1 MTNEIFFANEYTIE
15 YVGGHVEVY
24 DPRGNFCFSA
34 DTEQEALQDLEELF
48 AA

>member
-1 MTNEIFFANEYTIE
+1 MTERFEFR

-24 DPRGNFCFSA
+24 DGGGQFCFSA
-34 DTEQEALQDLEELF
+34 DTEQEARAELAEM

>member
-1 MTNEIFFANEYTIE
+1 MTGTFELR

-24 DPRGNFCFSA
+24 DASGEFCFSA
-34 DTEQEALQDLEELF
+34 DTAAEARDELREMTK